1 MATATIEAPAIYSG
15 RFHADGRAVTV
26 TPELLALHRRCGG
39 GEGDPIALPGLPSL
53 IRRAVA
59 LSMPLSAP
67 VLLADGPNNVTY
79 WARVVPDGEEADL
92 QLFDWNGTGG
102 AMEHALESAV
112 REQDFLRASADWLWE
127 ADASLCFTSLSEAVT
142 AVFGQPAAILVGRP
156 MAALLRPFPATADG
170 DTDFRSSAD
179 PAEWFSNRIVEVKD
193 HAPARF
199 YRLNA
204 RPVFDGE
211 ELTGFRG
218 TAVEVERPVAPPAA
232 SKTRAAPSPMAEGE
246 AEPDG
251 AFPMTDVL
259 RAPLEKITRQAE
271 AIRSQSFG
279 HLKSVYTDY
288 AGDIATAARH
298 LRTLIDDVFDVA
310 AIESGTVSLLIEN
323 VDLTT
328 LAEEARAI
336 VSQRA
341 AASGSSIIWRS
352 PPVSVIVRADRGRA
366 LQILINLIQN
376 AVKFAGDAGP
386 VRLALEVGEGE
397 ARISV
402 DDQGGG
408 VAEADRERV
417 FTKFERLRQN
427 AEGSGLG
434 LYISR
439 ALARAM
445 GGDILVTESPESGA
459 RFTLRLP
466 RA

>member
-1 MATATIEAPAIYSG
+1 
-15 RFHADGRAVTV
+15 
-26 TPELLALHRRCGG
+26 
-39 GEGDPIALPGLPSL
+39 
-53 IRRAVA
+53 
-59 LSMPLSAP
+59 
-67 VLLADGPNNVTY
+67 
-79 WARVVPDGEEADL
+79 
-92 QLFDWNGTGG
+92 
-102 AMEHALESAV
+102 
-112 REQDFLRASADWLWE
+112 
-127 ADASLCFTSLSEAVT
+127 
-142 AVFGQPAAILVGRP
+142 
-156 MAALLRPFPATADG
+156 
-170 DTDFRSSAD
+170 
-179 PAEWFSNRIVEVKD
+179 
-193 HAPARF
+193 
-199 YRLNA
+199 
-204 RPVFDGE
+204 
-211 ELTGFRG
+211 
-218 TAVEVERPVAPPAA
+218 
-232 SKTRAAPSPMAEGE
+232 
-246 AEPDG
+246 
-251 AFPMTDVL
+251 MTDVL

-408 VAEADRERV
+408 VAETDRERV

-439 ALARAM
+439 ALARAL